1 MKNYKISIDFSV
13 ENDVAALTRA
23 AELANLID
31 GVVALVGPDKMIR
44 VDETGM
50 IVAVV
55 RTQRPQDESADN
67 TSNDSTQGEQDAEKT
82 SSDVSSKK

>member
-31 GVVALVGPDKMIR
+31 GVVALVGPDKLIR

-55 RTQRPQDESADN
+55 RTQRPQDE
-67 TSNDSTQGEQDAEKT
+67 TSSDSNQGEQNAEKT
-82 SSDVSSKK
+82 DSEASSKK